1 MNVLEK
7 IRQYLIKVFVRNNKR
22 FPTPVDFDQLDMEAR
37 KIFDGAYRYNLD
49 ESKGMNLDEGQVM
62 EQTMNKNADQLVDDY
77 LSYEASNIQPTF
89 TKVDE
94 RKLPRAEIEALPL
107 KDKEKAE
114 AAVKKKLEAQNVQAT
129 QAKEGGETPGGPQRG
144 RPEVVDESYG
154 QTVYI
159 DASEMT
165 MLMDEAA
172 RTFKAAEDA
181 LFAGN
186 YDEARAILRY
196 EIEDNY
202 KYPQEVRDAAY
213 DARIFVRRGEGMAKD
228 MGYETDEEAIEAM
241 REKIAEGVQKTSKD
255 NWPSF
260 TGRDNETGDYRNIEY
275 VDFLDEPGEDF
286 GTPNSIM
293 IKPEDI
299 SYDYANGGR
308 VGFNEGGIGSAKDF
322 IESTGESELMDIY
335 IKVMDGTLPE
345 DALIK
350 ALENRGYKT
359 YATGGRVGFSAGGIK
374 STLMKMFSTGGKK
387 QGARDISENLAELLD
402 IVDQAEKAG
411 IKFNT
416 LKELENFVKATKGVS
431 LGLYKGKME
440 PVEGVE
446 GLLSGLPKGVM
457 KGEAPKTNLAKVR
470 AKVESDKKG
479 IETLARDEQI
489 PVRDDT
495 SWVDAERT
503 RLNDLISK
511 LKTPMLRGDRLD
523 DLRILD
529 EVEEAGG
536 TEADYNRLRMEKYKG
551 LPSKKEYKR
560 DPEAAEKAAD
570 RMFGKN
576 KTKIVSSTLNEDQV
590 RLLGIKEG
598 IPSDKVEEFIKSE
611 NGILKRGQ
619 ARGVVTK
626 DSKGNYYIKDKY
638 SRKYVNAPITAD
650 EETARAMAEFM
661 KKNDPEG
668 YAAIQKIVDD
678 INQRRELDDFD
689 VTDRKKN
696 AEGGLN
702 YLMGF

>member
-1 MNVLEK
+1 
-7 IRQYLIKVFVRNNKR
+7 
-22 FPTPVDFDQLDMEAR
+22 
-37 KIFDGAYRYNLD
+37 
-49 ESKGMNLDEGQVM
+49 M

-89 TKVDE
+89 TRVDE
-94 RKLPRAEIEALPL
+94 RKLPKAEIEALPL

-114 AAVKKKLEAQNVQAT
+114 AAVKKKLEAQNVQAK
-129 QAKEGGETPGGPQRG
+129 QSKEGGETPGGPQRG

-159 DASEMT
+159 DKSEMN
-165 MLMDEAA
+165 MIMDDAMRKFDQA
-172 RTFKAAEDA
+172 RDA
-181 LFAGN
+181 IARGD
-186 YDEARAILRY
+186 YDNARGILRY

-202 KYPQEVRDAAY
+202 KLPQEVRDAAY
-213 DARIFVRRGEGMAKD
+213 DARIFIRRGEGINPQE
-228 MGYETDEEAIEAM
+228 MGYETMEETLEALD
-241 REKIAEGVQKTSKD
+241 EKIAEGVKKTSED
-255 NWPSF
+255 NWPMF
-260 TGRDNETGDYRNIEY
+260 TNPDDTSEMKNIEY
-275 VDFLDEPGEDF
+275 VNFLDEPGEDF
-286 GTPNSIM
+286 GTPNSTILN
-293 IKPEDI
+293 PSDI
-299 SYDYANGGR
+299 DYN
-308 VGFNEGGIGSAKDF
+308 
-322 IESTGESELMDIY
+322 
-335 IKVMDGTLPE
+335 
-345 DALIK
+345 
-350 ALENRGYKT
+350 

-411 IKFNT
+411 IKLNT

-446 GLLSGLPKGVM
+446 GLLSGLPKGVT

-495 SWVDAERT
+495 SWIDTERT
-503 RLNDLISK
+503 RLTGLIK
-511 LKTPMLRGDRLD
+511 QLKTPMLRNDRID
-523 DLRILD
+523 DLKILD
-529 EVEEAGG
+529 EVEETGG
-536 TEADYNRLRMEKYKG
+536 TEADYDRLRMEKYKG

-576 KTKIVSSTLNEDQV
+576 KTKIVPRTLNEDQV

-619 ARGVVTK
+619 ARGVITK
-626 DSKGNYYIKDKY
+626 DDKGNYYIKDKY
-638 SRKYVNAPITAD
+638 SRKYVGAPITAD

-668 YAAIQKIVDD
+668 YNEIQKIVDE
-678 INQRRELDDFD
+678 INQRIDLEDFD
-689 VTDRKKN
+689 TKGRKPN

-702 YLMGF
+702 YLLGF